1 MEGPC
6 LQGEGKDRES
16 GKGNLAVLSFTLQ
29 LCLQF
34 SSPPLEKASQGGE
47 KGKRRWVWR
56 EKERRVWFLWKA
68 EVEGWRGVERGM
80 REGQG
85 KYVRVQVL

>member
-29 LCLQF
+29 LCFQF
-34 SSPPLEKASQGGE
+34 SSPPPGKGQPGGREGKKEMGLERE
-47 KGKRRWVWR
+47 R
-56 EKERRVWFLWKA
+56 EKSLVSL
-68 EVEGWRGVERGM
+68 EGGGGRVERGGE
-80 REGQG
+80 RNEGRAG
-85 KYVRVQVL
+85 

>member
-29 LCLQF
+29 LRLQF
-34 SSPPLEKASQGGE
+34 SSSPWKGQPGGE
-47 KGKRRWVWR
+47 KGKKEMGLERER
-56 EKERRVWFLWKA
+56 EKSF
-68 EVEGWRGVERGM
+68 GFFWRGGERN
-80 REGQG
+80 EE
-85 KYVRVQVL
+85 

>member
-34 SSPPLEKASQGGE
+34 SSPPLERPARGERRE
-47 KGKRRWVWR
+47 KGDGFGERKR
-56 EKERRVWFLWKA
+56 EEFGFSG
-68 EVEGWRGVERGM
+68 GWRWRGERN
-80 REGQG
+80 EGRAG
-85 KYVRVQVL
+85 

>member
-6 LQGEGKDRES
+6 LQGEGKGRES

-34 SSPPLEKASQGGE
+34 SSSPWKGQPGGE
-47 KGKRRWVWR
+47 KGKKGDGFGEGKR
-56 EKERRVWFLWKA
+56 EELWFLWR
-68 EVEGWRGVERGM
+68 WRE
-80 REGQG
+80 E
-85 KYVRVQVL
+85 

>member
-6 LQGEGKDRES
+6 LQGEGKGRES

-34 SSPPLEKASQGGE
+34 SSSPLERPAGGE
-47 KGKRRWVWR
+47 RREKKGDGFGEGKR
-56 EKERRVWFLWKA
+56 EELWFLWR
-68 EVEGWRGVERGM
+68 WRE
-80 REGQG
+80 E
-85 KYVRVQVL
+85 

>member
-6 LQGEGKDRES
+6 LQGEGKGRES

-34 SSPPLEKASQGGE
+34 SSSPPGKASRGERREKKETGLEREREKSFGFSGGGE
-47 KGKRRWVWR
+47 RN
-56 EKERRVWFLWKA
+56 E
-68 EVEGWRGVERGM
+68 EGR
-80 REGQG
+80 
-85 KYVRVQVL
+85 